1 MKVISIVTLMLQ
13 ELIYL
18 TNNLNL
24 KLCMIFTKELQ
35 KIIQMDNIQ
44 AQDIQKKENSQMN
57 LDFKPTE
64 KFLTW
69 LNNSELDL
77 VNIQV
82 LMILKII
89 INSYQFIHVI
99 ITTMS
104 LQIQLVIFTIKF
116 YYLFMIHQVQK
127 LIIIFTM
134 KLKFKLL

>member
-57 LDFKPTE
+57 LNFKHTE

-116 YYLFMIHQVQK
+116 YYLFMTHQVQK

>member
-18 TNNLNL
+18 TNNPNL

-104 LQIQLVIFTIKF
+104 LQIQLVIFIIKF

>member
-18 TNNLNL
+18 TNNPNL

>member
-1 MKVISIVTLMLQ
+1 
-13 ELIYL
+13 
-18 TNNLNL
+18 
-24 KLCMIFTKELQ
+24 
-35 KIIQMDNIQ
+35 MDNIQ

-89 INSYQFIHVI
+89 IKTIHW
-99 ITTMS
+99 
-104 LQIQLVIFTIKF
+104 F
-116 YYLFMIHQVQK
+116 
-127 LIIIFTM
+127 
-134 KLKFKLL
+134 

>member
-1 MKVISIVTLMLQ
+1 
-13 ELIYL
+13 
-18 TNNLNL
+18 
-24 KLCMIFTKELQ
+24 
-35 KIIQMDNIQ
+35 
-44 AQDIQKKENSQMN
+44 MN

-104 LQIQLVIFTIKF
+104 LQI
-116 YYLFMIHQVQK
+116 
-127 LIIIFTM
+127 
-134 KLKFKLL
+134 

>member
-13 ELIYL
+13 ELICL
-18 TNNLNL
+18 TNNPNL